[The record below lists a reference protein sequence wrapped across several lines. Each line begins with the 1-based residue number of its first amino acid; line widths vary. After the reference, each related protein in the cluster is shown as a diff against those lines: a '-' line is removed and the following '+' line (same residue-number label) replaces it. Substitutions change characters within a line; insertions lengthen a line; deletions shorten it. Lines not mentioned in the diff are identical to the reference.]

1 MQNHCSNWNQVLIKN
16 LTGINI
22 NKKSKHQNPHW
33 DYLTNPSFQGKNG
46 FFALS
51 FPDNRVRARQT
62 EYFVLSVEIKD
73 CNVMIDGQKLW
84 STNKK

>member
-1 MQNHCSNWNQVLIKN
+1 MQNHCSNWNQVPIKN

-22 NKKSKHQNPHW
+22 NKKSKHQNSHW

-51 FPDNRVRARQT
+51 FPDNRVRTRQT

-73 CNVMIDGQKLW
+73 CNIMIDGQMLW